1 MKARLTCLA
10 LVAAA
15 SVATIPSAFAQSDS
29 GFYVGGSVGYTD
41 FGTGGKNDI
50 DSALVSAGVTN
61 LSSSLT
67 SHDTGYKIF
76 GGYQFT
82 PNIAVEGG
90 YVWLGTQK
98 YRATYTGGTASVD
111 AKGEGFNID
120 VLGILP
126 LGDSFSLFAKVGAI
140 DAKMSG
146 SVTATGPGGTA
157 AVNVSQTQWKA
168 NYGIGATYN
177 FAPALG
183 LRAEIER
190 FDFPSSSSANL
201 YSVGVQYK
209 F

>member
-1 MKARLTCLA
+1 MKATLSCLT
-10 LVAAA
+10 LVATA
-15 SVATIPSAFAQSDS
+15 SFAIIPNAFAQSNS

-41 FGTGGKNDI
+41 FGNGGKNDI
-50 DSALVSAGVTN
+50 DSALVSAGATN

-76 GGYQFT
+76 AGYQFT

-98 YRATYTGGTASVD
+98 YRATYTGGAASVD

-126 LGDSFSLFAKVGAI
+126 LNDTFSLFAKLGAI

-146 SVTATGPGGTA
+146 SVSATGSGGSA
-157 AVNVSQTQWKA
+157 VVNVSQTEWKA

-177 FAPALG
+177 FTQALG

-201 YSVGVQYK
+201 YSVGAQYK